1 MEEALGDDQG
11 DRPSP
16 DDPPVE
22 AAGPSAGGEVAPRVP
37 RASASSAPVSRCSS
51 PLARIRQAG
60 HARSNS
66 FQRWRWHMQRAW
78 RWGPGGGGSGLGGG
92 SREQSVRATIN
103 FEMMANQK
111 RQWYQIKAKSRDH
124 MQHNEPSSL
133 YEHFFIVGLHSYAN
147 VEAIEEAF
155 AKRKTWES
163 EVAKSEIL
171 DLRKLQYHGCIPT
184 LEPQILFKYPPGKRA
199 AMRENE
205 LPAFC
210 FPEGVKARLLERTP
224 SMSDLNEVVFG
235 QEHLSRDDL
244 AFVFCLKASDNAPF
258 YGVCLH
264 VQEIVQRAPG
274 ILGAVSP
281 LPHSSCKSSRFL
293 VSAPRCYC
301 LLTRVP
307 FFELH
312 YEMLNSIIAQERLDR
327 ITHFVSEMAVTD
339 SISHGVTIPEQLYE
353 NSDSPNKLLFS
364 SWMEYAIP
372 VDSVSGLVSSLVF
385 PLERE
390 VSPSPCRNLES
401 HSPESA
407 SEASDFGHLREL
419 DRETRRVWQHY
430 DDNISETS
438 GSRSDSF
445 ERLNG
450 CFDNGQTSPDVGM
463 MYSSTSGRLHR
474 VESLE
479 SVYSSVRDV
488 GSDDDDDEYELNSK
502 QETSVGDEKVME
514 WAKANNNEPLQIV
527 CGYHALPLPPRG
539 GEIIFNPLEH
549 LQPIKYCR
557 PSVSSLGFDGIS
569 NAVPSS
575 PKQVIELKLFDKVN
589 TRLAAAEEA
598 LALSIWTTSTICHAL
613 SLETVLTLFA
623 GVLLEKQIVV
633 ICPNLGVL
641 SAIVLSIIPM
651 IRPFQWHS
659 LLLPILPKK
668 MLDFLDAP
676 VPYIVGLQ
684 HKPTDIKMKTA
695 NLIQINVSKE
705 KVKACSM
712 PRLPGYKEL
721 VSDLGPIHAR
731 LSCEN
736 STAKRH
742 PVYKCSEVQAEAAGQ
757 FLNAMR
763 RYLESLCSN
772 LRSHTITNVQSNND
786 KVSLLLKD
794 SFIDSFPTKDR
805 QFVKLFVET
814 QLFSVLS
821 DSRLSRYET
830 E

>member
-1 MEEALGDDQG
+1 M
-11 DRPSP
+11 
-16 DDPPVE
+16 V
-22 AAGPSAGGEVAPRVP
+22 
-37 RASASSAPVSRCSS
+37 
-51 PLARIRQAG
+51 
-60 HARSNS
+60 
-66 FQRWRWHMQRAW
+66 
-78 RWGPGGGGSGLGGG
+78 
-92 SREQSVRATIN
+92 
-103 FEMMANQK
+103 
-111 RQWYQIKAKSRDH
+111 
-124 MQHNEPSSL
+124 
-133 YEHFFIVGLHSYAN
+133 
-147 VEAIEEAF
+147 
-155 AKRKTWES
+155 
-163 EVAKSEIL
+163 L
-171 DLRKLQYHGCIPT
+171 D
-184 LEPQILFKYPPGKRA
+184 
-199 AMRENE
+199 
-205 LPAFC
+205 
-210 FPEGVKARLLERTP
+210 
-224 SMSDLNEVVFG
+224 
-235 QEHLSRDDL
+235 
-244 AFVFCLKASDNAPF
+244 
-258 YGVCLH
+258 
-264 VQEIVQRAPG
+264 
-274 ILGAVSP
+274 
-281 LPHSSCKSSRFL
+281 
-293 VSAPRCYC
+293 
-301 LLTRVP
+301 
-307 FFELH
+307 
-312 YEMLNSIIAQERLDR
+312 
-327 ITHFVSEMAVTD
+327 
-339 SISHGVTIPEQLYE
+339 
-353 NSDSPNKLLFS
+353 
-364 SWMEYAIP
+364 
-372 VDSVSGLVSSLVF
+372 
-385 PLERE
+385 
-390 VSPSPCRNLES
+390 
-401 HSPESA
+401 
-407 SEASDFGHLREL
+407 
-419 DRETRRVWQHY
+419 
-430 DDNISETS
+430 
-438 GSRSDSF
+438 
-445 ERLNG
+445 
-450 CFDNGQTSPDVGM
+450 
-463 MYSSTSGRLHR
+463 
-474 VESLE
+474 
-479 SVYSSVRDV
+479 SSVRDV

-575 PKQVIELKLFDKVN
+575 PKQAIEVN
-589 TRLAAAEEA
+589 TRLAVAEEA
-598 LALSIWTTSTICHAL
+598 LALSIWTTSTICHSL

-684 HKPTDIKMKTA
+684 HKPTNIKMKTA

-736 STAKRH
+736 SIAKRH